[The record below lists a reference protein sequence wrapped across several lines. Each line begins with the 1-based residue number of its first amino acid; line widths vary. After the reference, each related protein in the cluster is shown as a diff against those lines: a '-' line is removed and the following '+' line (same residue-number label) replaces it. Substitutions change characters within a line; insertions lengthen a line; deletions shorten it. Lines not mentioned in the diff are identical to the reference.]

1 MRRDQ
6 RLIEQAFK
14 AVVMSAG
21 VFAVVTRPVPRRG
34 RPVFD
39 RRKISALAAPA
50 ENCLSER
57 ESDRRRSRGDRY
69 RLIPNGPIQ
78 NAGRALR

>member
-14 AVVMSAG
+14 ALVMSAG
-21 VFAVVTRPVPRRG
+21 VFAVVTRPVLRRG

-39 RRKISALAAPA
+39 GRRIIAALVAPA
-50 ENCLSER
+50 ENSLSER
-57 ESDRRRSRGDRY
+57 GSDRRRSRGDRHS
-69 RLIPNGPIQ
+69 
-78 NAGRALR
+78 